1 VADQRDPAD
10 GAGPA
15 EPSAG
20 RPAERPAV
28 RPASEAEVEAAWQ
41 DTDLAQV
48 LYHDW
53 ESGTYDDKWSI
64 SFDER
69 CISFA
74 ADRFATALGPAAAG
88 TARPMGR
95 ALEIG
100 AGTGFFSLNLRQA
113 GWLDEVVVTDVSQGM
128 VDVALRNAHNLGYDD
143 VQGAVAGITELPYPD
158 DSFDLVLGHAVLH
171 HVPDVEAGLRECLRV
186 LRPGGRFVFAGEPTV
201 VGDRYARALGRAT
214 WAVTTRITHLPPLR
228 ERWARS
234 KEELDESSRAAALEA
249 VVDLHTFDPDE
260 LARTALRAGAVDV
273 TTATEELLAAFL
285 GWPVR
290 TFEAAVN
297 PDRLGWGWAMFAYKG
312 WQRLGAVDRVLNRV
326 LPDSWFYDVSVT
338 GTKA

>member
-1 VADQRDPAD
+1 MSPDRADPTDPTD
-10 GAGPA
+10 P
-15 EPSAG
+15 PLV
-20 RPAERPAV
+20 P
-28 RPASEAEVEAAWQ
+28 PASEADVEAAWQ

-53 ESGTYDDKWSI
+53 ESGSYDDKWSI

-74 ADRFATALGPAAAG
+74 SDRFATALGPAAA
-88 TARPMGR
+88 TATRPMGR

-113 GWLDEVVVTDVSQGM
+113 GWLDEVVVTDVSSGM
-128 VDVALRNAHNLGYDD
+128 VEVARRNARNLGFEVD
-143 VQGAVAGITELPYPD
+143 GAVAGITDLPYPD
-158 DSFDLVLGHAVLH
+158 ESFDLVLGHAVLH

-201 VGDRYARALGRAT
+201 IGDRYARALGRLT
-214 WAVTTRITHLPPLR
+214 WALTTRITHLPPLR
-228 ERWARS
+228 ERWART

-249 VVDLHTFDPDE
+249 VVDLHTFDPDG

-297 PDRLGWGWAMFAYKG
+297 PDRLGWGWAMFAYRG
-312 WQRLGAVDRVLNRV
+312 WQRLGAVDRVLNKV
-326 LPDSWFYDVSVT
+326 LPDALFYDVSVT
-338 GTKA
+338 GVKA

>member
-1 VADQRDPAD
+1 MSGVPEPTEDPA
-10 GAGPA
+10 AGGSPA
-15 EPSAG
+15 
-20 RPAERPAV
+20 R

-53 ESGTYDDKWSI
+53 ESETYDDKWSI

-74 ADRFATALGPAAAG
+74 ADRFAAGLGPTG
-88 TARPMGR
+88 RRLPRPFGR

-100 AGTGFFSLNLRQA
+100 CGTGFFSLNLRQA
-113 GWLDEVVVTDVSQGM
+113 GWLDDLVVTDVSAGM
-128 VDVALRNAHNLGYDD
+128 VEVAQENARKLGFE
-143 VQGAVAGITELPYPD
+143 VEGAVAGIPGLPYPD
-158 DSFDLVLGHAVLH
+158 DSFDVVLGHAVLH
-171 HVPDVEAGLRECLRV
+171 HVPDVEAGLREVLRV

-214 WAVTTRITHLPPLR
+214 WAVTTRATHLRPLR
-228 ERWARS
+228 ERWARP

-249 VVDLHTFDPDE
+249 VVDLHTFRPDE

-273 TTATEELLAAFL
+273 GTNTEELLAAFL

-297 PDRLGWGWAMFAYKG
+297 PDRLGWGWAMFAYRG
-312 WQRLGAVDRVLNRV
+312 WQRLGRVDRVLNRV
-326 LPDSWFYDVSVT
+326 LPKGWFYDVSVT
-338 GTKA
+338 GTKP

>member
-1 VADQRDPAD
+1 MTAGTPDDRSGQPD
-10 GAGPA
+10 GPA
-15 EPSAG
+15 G
-20 RPAERPAV
+20 HTDDRPG
-28 RPASEAEVEAAWQ
+28 PASEADVEAAWS
-41 DTDLAQV
+41 DTGLAQV

-53 ESGTYDDKWSI
+53 ESGSYDDKWSI
-64 SFDER
+64 SFDDR

-74 ADRFATALGPAAAG
+74 SDRFVTALGAAAAS
-88 TARPMGR
+88 TTRPVPR

-113 GWLDEVVVTDVSQGM
+113 GWRADVGVTDVSQGM
-128 VDVALRNAHNLGYDD
+128 VDVALRNARNLGYDD
-143 VQGAVAGITELPYPD
+143 VEGAVAGITDLPYPD

-186 LRPGGRFVFAGEPTV
+186 LRPGGRLVFAGEPTV

-214 WAVTTRITHLPPLR
+214 WAVTTRVTHLPRLR

-234 KEELDESSRAAALEA
+234 TEELDESSRAAALES
-249 VVDLHTFDPDE
+249 VVDLHTFEPDE
-260 LARTALRAGAVDV
+260 LARAALRAGAVDV

-297 PDRLGWGWAMFAYKG
+297 PERLGWGWAMFAYRG

-326 LPDSWFYDVSVT
+326 LPAAWFYDVSVT
-338 GTKA
+338 GTKP

>member
-1 VADQRDPAD
+1 MGDDTPGD
-10 GAGPA
+10 TP
-15 EPSAG
+15 EETP
-20 RPAERPAV
+20 RPAAT
-28 RPASEAEVEAAWQ
+28 EAEVEAAWH

-69 CISFA
+69 CIDFA
-74 ADRFATALGPAAAG
+74 SARFATTLGPAAA
-88 TARPMGR
+88 AAPKPFGR

-113 GWLDEVVVTDVSQGM
+113 GWLEEVVVTDVSAGM
-128 VDVALRNAHNLGYDD
+128 VDVALEHARRLGFPDGEGG
-143 VQGAVAGITELPYPD
+143 VSGQVAGITELPFD
-158 DSFDLVLGHAVLH
+158 DASFDLVLGHAVLH

-186 LRPGGRFVFAGEPTV
+186 LRPGGRFLFAGEPTV

-214 WAVTTRITHLPPLR
+214 WAVTTRVTHLPPFR

-249 VVDLHTFDPDE
+249 VVDLHTFHPGD

-297 PDRLGWGWAMFAYKG
+297 PERLGWGWAMFAYRG
-312 WQRLGAVDRVLNRV
+312 WQRLGRVDRVLSKV
-326 LPDSWFYDVSVT
+326 LPQGVFYDVGVT
-338 GTKA
+338 GTRP